1 MEAYVYWF
9 VLALVLLGAELVSGT
24 FYMLVMSLALGA
36 AGVVALLGVGMEWQY
51 VTAAVV
57 GVAGTVLLRRS
68 KVTARSR
75 EVQEQSLDVGQSVKV
90 LEWHEDG
97 TARVHYRGAE
107 WDAEPE
113 SADFT
118 REGPFYICEVRG
130 NTLILSHHKGK

>member
-9 VLALVLLGAELVSGT
+9 VLALILLGVELATGT
-24 FYMLVMSLALGA
+24 FYMLVMSLALGV
-36 AGVVALLGVGMEWQY
+36 AGVVALVGIEAEWQY
-51 VTAAVV
+51 VVAAVV

-68 KVTARSR
+68 RVTARSR

-90 LEWHEDG
+90 LEWRADG

-113 SADFT
+113 SPDLA
-118 REGPFYICEVRG
+118 REGPFYIREVRG
-130 NTLILSHHKGK
+130 NTLILSHHKGE